1 MSLAQMT
8 NMSLDHIPQP
18 VGSMHDELVPSR
30 YPLKVGDID
39 VTVISDGVIGVLN
52 DGVMGLPSKMLG
64 HNADPAV
71 RAAWMEDKFLSPDAF
86 EWALNAVVV
95 RSGGRTILV
104 DAGFGEEYAGAPHV
118 GRWAK
123 RLEAAGIDLPSV
135 TDVVLTHL
143 HMDHCGGLLADDV
156 KELLRPDLRIHLAAA
171 EAEFWEAPDFSR
183 VYMPPGCPDALARTG
198 KKLLKEFHGKLRTF
212 DNESEVAPG
221 VLVQRTGGHTPGHS
235 IVRLASG
242 SDRLALLGDAVFQ

>member
-1 MSLAQMT
+1 MSLAERQET
-8 NMSLDHIPQP
+8 NLSLGIPSHAGRQGP
-18 VGSMHDELVPSR
+18 DELVPSR
-30 YPLKVGDID
+30 YALKVGEID

-123 RLEAAGIDLPSV
+123 RLEAAGI
-135 TDVVLTHL
+135 
-143 HMDHCGGLLADDV
+143 
-156 KELLRPDLRIHLAAA
+156 
-171 EAEFWEAPDFSR
+171 
-183 VYMPPGCPDALARTG
+183 
-198 KKLLKEFHGKLRTF
+198 
-212 DNESEVAPG
+212 
-221 VLVQRTGGHTPGHS
+221 
-235 IVRLASG
+235 
-242 SDRLALLGDAVFQ
+242 